1 MGQKGIIG
9 NAISYAPASAN
20 NVVSTD
26 IPKYNNG
33 KIGNNIS
40 TPLTHMYSYIQ

>member
-1 MGQKGIIG
+1 MGKKGQIG
-9 NAISYAPASAN
+9 NAISYAPASAP

-33 KIGNNIS
+33 KIGNKTPN
-40 TPLTHMYSYIQ
+40 PLTHMFSYIR

>member
-1 MGQKGIIG
+1 MGKKGQIG
-9 NAISYAPASAN
+9 NAISYAPASST

-33 KIGNNIS
+33 KIGNKTSN
-40 TPLTHMYSYIQ
+40 PLTNMYLYIQ

>member
-1 MGQKGIIG
+1 MGNKGQIG
-9 NAISYAPASAN
+9 NAISYAPATTP

-33 KIGNNIS
+33 KIGNN
-40 TPLTHMYSYIQ
+40 MYLYIQ